1 MALRRDART
10 LKDKALCSM
19 RVALERFNAH
29 DDSGRHTVVLLH
41 LQHAFEMLLKAG
53 LVQARAKVV
62 DTQTGRSI
70 GFGRC
75 LHEAQ
80 GAPSIKLT
88 ADEAGTLRAIDALR
102 DDEQHWHTS
111 IDEGLLYLHARA
123 AVTIFDDLLSRVFD
137 ERLADHLALRVLP
150 LGTKPPLGFVF
161 LVDREF
167 ARIQELLAPKRRA
180 VAEAEAAARALLAME
195 AHVDSETRVSATDV
209 RQVIKGVRAGKTREQ
224 VFPSLSQVGA
234 DVEGSGLTFQVRI
247 TKGDGLAM
255 RYVSDEGVDAAAVR
269 VVDQTRK
276 YHMGA
281 KDLADKVGLTTVAC
295 SALREHLG
303 LDSDAGCLRVF
314 TFGASR
320 MPRYSDNA
328 YRRLRD
334 AVAREDL
341 DANAVWA
348 AHRRSARRPRPPCD
362 QPGCAG
368 REPIAS
374 ERASQEATP
383 AADSP
388 S

>member
-1 MALRRDART
+1 
-10 LKDKALCSM
+10 
-19 RVALERFNAH
+19 
-29 DDSGRHTVVLLH
+29 
-41 LQHAFEMLLKAG
+41 
-53 LVQARAKVV
+53 
-62 DTQTGRSI
+62 
-70 GFGRC
+70 
-75 LHEAQ
+75 
-80 GAPSIKLT
+80 
-88 ADEAGTLRAIDALR
+88 
-102 DDEQHWHTS
+102 
-111 IDEGLLYLHARA
+111 
-123 AVTIFDDLLSRVFD
+123 
-137 ERLADHLALRVLP
+137 
-150 LGTKPPLGFVF
+150 
-161 LVDREF
+161 
-167 ARIQELLAPKRRA
+167 